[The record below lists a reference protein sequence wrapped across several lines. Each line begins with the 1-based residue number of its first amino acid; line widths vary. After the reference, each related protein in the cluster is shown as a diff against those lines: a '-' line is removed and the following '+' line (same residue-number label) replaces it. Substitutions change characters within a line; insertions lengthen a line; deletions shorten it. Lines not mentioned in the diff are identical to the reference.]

1 VSHTLTKHILKLLVS
16 GKVQKV
22 YSLEMDEF
30 VVIVSEI
37 IEVVLLARISDKTK
51 RGRADPCRELGL
63 GLHQTMTR
71 RGVRLSKFTSSLLVL
86 SF

>member
-16 GKVQKV
+16 GKVQKA

-30 VVIVSEI
+30 VVILSEI
-37 IEVVLLARISDKTK
+37 IEVLLARISDKTK

-63 GLHQTMTR
+63 GLRQTMTR

-86 SF
+86 SL

>member
-1 VSHTLTKHILKLLVS
+1 VS
-16 GKVQKV
+16 GKVQKA

-30 VVIVSEI
+30 VVILSEI
-37 IEVVLLARISDKTK
+37 IEVLLARISDKTK

-63 GLHQTMTR
+63 GLRQTMTR

-86 SF
+86 SI

>member
-1 VSHTLTKHILKLLVS
+1 VS
-16 GKVQKV
+16 GKVQKA

-30 VVIVSEI
+30 VVILSEI
-37 IEVVLLARISDKTK
+37 IEVLLARISDKTK

-63 GLHQTMTR
+63 GLRQTMTR

-86 SF
+86 SL